1 MIKVLSIEIGSG
13 LTRVLEMDFKV
24 KNPKI
29 YNFFDFETPKDME
42 NDGSVKVNESFQAML
57 KAGLREHKIKTEK
70 VVFTV
75 NSGRIAVRE
84 VMVPM
89 VKEKMLKGLIM
100 ANIEEYFPVD
110 LSQYELGYRIMERIE
125 EKDAKKYKVSLMAMP
140 NELINSYKQLAS
152 SMGLTLMGLDYVGNS
167 LIQIIKREKQEDTQV
182 YVKID
187 EETSLVLIF
196 KDGKVVLQRTI
207 SYGIKEAMEELQKS
221 NVYGEHLSYV
231 DAINILRRKTCI
243 RRHMDV
249 AADYKE
255 EEDTGI
261 EMTTVRAEIT
271 ETLRPVIGNVSR
283 ILDYYI
289 SRNEGIQIKNI
300 SLIGLGA
307 DFSGLSKLMTNELEM
322 KVVSIQKFSQ
332 VEISKNTEE
341 ETFKIA
347 EYAAGI
353 GAAFEP
359 LFGEEIRSG
368 QELKKAGMEK
378 QNSLRVPML
387 VCGLCVLTALGLGV
401 YSAASGL
408 VLKNE
413 QKTMEEKIKKLTHV
427 QTTFDQYTAAK
438 VEYDDI
444 KTMYQLTEN
453 KNSQFLTLLGEM
465 EARIPSAAC
474 VVSLSVDG
482 ESVSMD
488 ILVGTKEEAAA
499 TIMQLRELTT
509 LGTVQT
515 SGISE
520 ITDENG
526 ITQVTFS
533 VTCTYTEPTQPEEKD
548 AGTTQP
554 TDTGAGTTQPT
565 DTGANSQ
572 GEQP

>member
-353 GAAFEP
+353 GATFEP

-554 TDTGAGTTQPT
+554 TDTGA
-565 DTGANSQ
+565 NSQ